1 MRHALWLAAFASFV
15 GAAESGAQARNVAR
29 GALGVADLRK
39 LRWLQGDW
47 AGTALGETPTY
58 QRFRFTDDTTIA
70 VTYYRDSAFTQETAA
85 GRVYLAA
92 GRIYHTFGSNRW
104 VATRVDSSGLYLVP
118 ERTARNNFS
127 WVYVSPDAWTST
139 MRTGV
144 SGHQRVIVYNMK
156 RVAR

>member
-1 MRHALWLAAFASFV
+1 VWLAAFTASASV
-15 GAAESGAQARNVAR
+15 AANPAAAGAQAGNVPR
-29 GALGVADLRK
+29 GAFSPADFAR

-47 AGTALGETPTY
+47 AGTAVDEAPTY

-70 VTYYRDSAFTQETAA
+70 ITYYRDPAFSQEVAN
-85 GRVYLAA
+85 GRVYLSV

-104 VATRVDSSGLYLVP
+104 AAARVDSSGLYLVP
-118 ERTARNNFS
+118 QMTARNNYS
-127 WVYVSPDAWTST
+127 WVHVSPDAWTST